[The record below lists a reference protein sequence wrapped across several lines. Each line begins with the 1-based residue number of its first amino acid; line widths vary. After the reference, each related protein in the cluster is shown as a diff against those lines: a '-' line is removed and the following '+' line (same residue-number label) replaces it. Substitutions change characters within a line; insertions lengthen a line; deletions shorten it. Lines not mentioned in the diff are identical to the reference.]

1 MKKFVLFF
9 FAISF
14 MFGASSSE
22 NNTGS
27 PLSPEN
33 FIAPTLSELK
43 AQEQAQQSQT
53 SNRNNNRNNK
63 QNNSL
68 EELTDLKKN
77 QFYLNLDKE
86 KIKEVQDKDKEIQ
99 EAFDGFSQKEINYK
113 PMIRPISSMDSI
125 SLHPYFTTTLLLPSG
140 SIIAHIDSSVP
151 MAVLKY
157 ENNAIMIRP
166 NSNFRVANLTIIYK
180 LEDKNQVL
188 NILATF
194 YEKNKELDKLNLVYA
209 YSNIQKLDDLEVINA
224 YIRENGKFP
233 TKKHSYIQI
242 NDVTYRIVEDDKYGN
257 IFVNQKKYRV
267 DNNTIYK

>member
-1 MKKFVLFF
+1 
-9 FAISF
+9 
-14 MFGASSSE
+14 
-22 NNTGS
+22 
-27 PLSPEN
+27 
-33 FIAPTLSELK
+33 
-43 AQEQAQQSQT
+43 
-53 SNRNNNRNNK
+53 
-63 QNNSL
+63 
-68 EELTDLKKN
+68 
-77 QFYLNLDKE
+77 
-86 KIKEVQDKDKEIQ
+86 
-99 EAFDGFSQKEINYK
+99 
-113 PMIRPISSMDSI
+113 
-125 SLHPYFTTTLLLPSG
+125 
-140 SIIAHIDSSVP
+140 
-151 MAVLKY
+151 
-157 ENNAIMIRP
+157 MIRP

>member
-9 FAISF
+9 FAIGF

-77 QFYLNLDKE
+77 QFYL
-86 KIKEVQDKDKEIQ
+86 
-99 EAFDGFSQKEINYK
+99 
-113 PMIRPISSMDSI
+113 
-125 SLHPYFTTTLLLPSG
+125 
-140 SIIAHIDSSVP
+140 
-151 MAVLKY
+151 
-157 ENNAIMIRP
+157 
-166 NSNFRVANLTIIYK
+166 K
-180 LEDKNQVL
+180 L
-188 NILATF
+188 A
-194 YEKNKELDKLNLVYA
+194 
-209 YSNIQKLDDLEVINA
+209 
-224 YIRENGKFP
+224 
-233 TKKHSYIQI
+233 
-242 NDVTYRIVEDDKYGN
+242 
-257 IFVNQKKYRV
+257 
-267 DNNTIYK
+267 